1 MWQECSNFVRMKRS
15 RHTALLS
22 ALLLA
27 TACPA
32 HEAFPRQAEHEP
44 SMPVHATRGDTIAR
58 VQLPTLYVF
67 EPLQFKN
74 KRQQRRYNKLVRD
87 VKKVLPLSKEIRG
100 IIIETYELLQTLP
113 TDKARQEH
121 IRRVEK
127 GLKKQ
132 YTPRL
137 KKLTYSQGK
146 LLIKLVDRETN
157 QTSYELVR
165 AFMGPFKA
173 GFYQTFAALFGASLK
188 KEYHSIKAGVF
199 CSDWKIDVI
208 LYYYA
213 DFLEKKEAVLTAENS
228 TEEYALF
235 PAQYMETLCHYQD
248 SRLEDV
254 AVLVWYVPEKA
265 DTYIAEDTETQ
276 NKWGLLQYYDQVDEN
291 MNAAQIEQM
300 CLQYLQYYN
309 RVVQEL
315 SVDALGVVGIRAGM
329 IIPMRISAVDS
340 LSVSRLMLAEKVT
353 HSFKGGEHTMS
364 IDVKDF
370 QNLGGDLSIV

>member
-27 TACPA
+27 TACSA

-188 KEYHSIKAGVF
+188 KEYDAEG
-199 CSDWKIDVI
+199 DDQLTERVI
-208 LYYYA
+208 LM
-213 DFLEKKEAVLTAENS
+213 VENGQ
-228 TEEYALF
+228 L
-235 PAQYMETLCHYQD
+235 
-248 SRLEDV
+248 
-254 AVLVWYVPEKA
+254 
-265 DTYIAEDTETQ
+265 
-276 NKWGLLQYYDQVDEN
+276 
-291 MNAAQIEQM
+291 
-300 CLQYLQYYN
+300 
-309 RVVQEL
+309 
-315 SVDALGVVGIRAGM
+315 
-329 IIPMRISAVDS
+329 
-340 LSVSRLMLAEKVT
+340 
-353 HSFKGGEHTMS
+353 
-364 IDVKDF
+364 
-370 QNLGGDLSIV
+370 